1 MRNLRALSTVF
12 LAVVLFLTAAQ
23 VNAQDNVGI
32 GTTTPDPSALLEIQA
47 LNKGLLIPRTD
58 TLAITNPA
66 TGLLIYTPTDS
77 SFWYFDGIYWRQGIG
92 PEGAPGPLLPALHGQ
107 TMRYDTVF
115 FNDWVANSF
124 IWNNEFHVGI
134 NTDQPDSS
142 AILHLVAE
150 NKGFLAPQMDETSR
164 DNIQNPAVGL
174 VIVNTTD
181 STVDYFN
188 GDCWLPSF
196 AEDCNSCYLN
206 VTPSSIADTI
216 DRVVSQTETLSLDI
230 VQTAGNPQQVAVTIL
245 TTLPAGVTAT
255 ITPNPAPS
263 TGVVD
268 VEFHASPFAP
278 DGTFPIVVQV
288 LCNNSTYN
296 IVYSLT
302 ILPCYIVDVL
312 NSTSTFDLGVEF
324 YIQHPTAPTS
334 TSVCIVNNIFPGVT
348 ITSPDV
354 AQPAYTTGTAI
365 PSGSLLAIVNEGN
378 IIGRGGDGGDAY
390 DPALGL
396 TGEGEDGGTAINLTL
411 DADIINNF
419 NIYGGGG
426 GGGAMAFSISTGN
439 LIPPPAPAFGFFI
452 GAGAGGG
459 AGLGEGGTQ
468 PNNLIGLSWYSPGTD
483 GTGGQFGVPGQG
495 GILNFPITFAIGPA
509 QVDINPNAVGG
520 NGGPY
525 GYPGTQGL
533 FQLTI
538 SVSVVVNI
546 PFIGPIV
553 IPVVTNLNI
562 PIPVPPPAAG
572 DGGFAV
578 KRNGFTTNI
587 PDNTYN
593 TSFLR
598 GTVGP

>member
-1 MRNLRALSTVF
+1 MRNIRALLGAFSAA
-12 LAVVLFLTAAQ
+12 LLLFSNSQLF
-23 VNAQDNVGI
+23 AQDNVGI
-32 GTTTPDPSALLEIQA
+32 GTTSPDPSALLEIQA

-66 TGLLIYTPTDS
+66 TGLLIYTVTDS
-77 SFWYFDGIYWRQGIG
+77 SFWYFDGIYWRRGIG
-92 PEGAPGPLLPALHGQ
+92 PEGPAGPLIPGLQGQ

-124 IWNNEFHVGI
+124 IWNNEYHVGI

-150 NKGFLAPQMDETSR
+150 NKGFLAPQMDKNSR
-164 DNIQNPAVGL
+164 DNIPNPAVGL

-181 STVDYFN
+181 STVDYYN
-188 GDCWLPSF
+188 GSCWLPTF
-196 AEDCNSCYLN
+196 AEDCNSCYLS
-206 VTPSSIADTI
+206 VTPSSLADTI
-216 DRVVSQTETLSLDI
+216 DRVISQTQNLSLDI
-230 VQTAGNPQQVAVTIL
+230 VQTAGNPQQLAITLL
-245 TTLPAGVTAT
+245 TTLPSGLTAT

-268 VEFHASPFAP
+268 IEFFATPFAP
-278 DGTFPIVVQV
+278 AGTYPIVLQV

-302 ILPCYIVDVL
+302 ILPCYEVPVI
-312 NSTSTFDLGVEF
+312 NTTNNYDLGTDF
-324 YIQHPTAPTS
+324 YNLYPNAPTTSPVCVVCLIGSGVEISSPTTADPAFS
-334 TSVCIVNNIFPGVT
+334 TGNLPAGSLVAIVNN
-348 ITSPDV
+348 
-354 AQPAYTTGTAI
+354 
-365 PSGSLLAIVNEGN
+365 GN
-378 IIGRGGDGGDAY
+378 ILGRGGDGGDAY

-396 TGEGEDGGTAINLTL
+396 TGEGEDGGTAIDLTL
-411 DADIINNF
+411 SADIVNNF
-419 NIYGGGG
+419 NIFGGGG
-426 GGGAMAFSISTGN
+426 GGGSMAFSISTGN
-439 LIPPPAPAFGFFI
+439 LIPPPAPAFGFFL
-452 GAGAGGG
+452 GAGGG
-459 AGLGEGGTQ
+459 GGANLGEGGSQ
-468 PNNLIGLSWYSPGTD
+468 PNGLIGLSFYSGGTD

-509 QVDINPNAVGG
+509 QVDINPNAIGG

-525 GYPGTQGL
+525 GYPGTQGV
-533 FQLTI
+533 FQITI

-553 IPVVTNLNI
+553 VPVVTNLSI
-562 PIPVPPPAAG
+562 PIPAPPPAAG
-572 DGGFAV
+572 AGGYAV

-587 PDNTYN
+587 PDNLYN